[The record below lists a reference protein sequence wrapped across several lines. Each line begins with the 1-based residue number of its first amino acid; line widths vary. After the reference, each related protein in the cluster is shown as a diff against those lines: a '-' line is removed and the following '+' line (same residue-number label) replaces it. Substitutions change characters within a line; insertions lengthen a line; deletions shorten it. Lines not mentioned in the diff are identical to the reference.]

1 MRRNPMKTAAATNQV
16 STAATARS
24 EYPPLRRR
32 CRTRAR
38 SRTPPMPR
46 PSINR
51 TSGPRRW
58 RPDRSAGVASRKRFP
73 FGSSLSAIR
82 SGFAPAALLA
92 SLLIVL
98 ARPGLIG
105 PSLAQ
110 EVAGGVP
117 RSPAKLKTRRG
128 PGGGVMLWVY
138 VPRGTSLDR
147 IAVTSDADVPESAVW
162 FDLVNPTHEEDK
174 IVERKA
180 GMAVPTREEMQ
191 EIEVTSRL
199 YVENG
204 ARYMTATLMCQSD
217 TDAPKTTPV
226 TFILS
231 GHRLVT
237 VRYDEPRPF
246 MIVGN
251 KLARVCSP
259 TVAGE
264 SVMMDLLDAVID
276 RAADILERIGSEV
289 DQISHDIFE
298 PEGGRAD
305 RTRSYNEILKAIGK
319 KGDLASKVR
328 ESLVSIGR
336 LLLYLANEA
345 DSMRWAKESRAQLR
359 GMQRDVHSLSDH
371 AFYLS
376 NKIQF
381 LLDAMLGVVTIEQN
395 NVIKIF
401 SVAAVALM
409 PPTLIASIYGMNF
422 KHMPELDWTLG
433 YPVAIALMLLAA
445 ALPYFFFKWKKWL

>member
-1 MRRNPMKTAAATNQV
+1 
-16 STAATARS
+16 
-24 EYPPLRRR
+24 
-32 CRTRAR
+32 
-38 SRTPPMPR
+38 
-46 PSINR
+46 
-51 TSGPRRW
+51 
-58 RPDRSAGVASRKRFP
+58 
-73 FGSSLSAIR
+73 
-82 SGFAPAALLA
+82 
-92 SLLIVL
+92 
-98 ARPGLIG
+98 
-105 PSLAQ
+105 
-110 EVAGGVP
+110 
-117 RSPAKLKTRRG
+117 
-128 PGGGVMLWVY
+128 MLWVY

-147 IAVTSDADVPESAVW
+147 IAVTSDVDVPESAVW

-174 IVERKA
+174 IVERKV

-217 TDAPKTTPV
+217 TDTPKTTPV

-231 GHRLVT
+231 GHRLIT

-298 PEGGRAD
+298 PEAGGAD

-371 AFYLS
+371 AAYLS

-422 KHMPELDWTLG
+422 KHMPELDWPFG
-433 YPVAIALMLLAA
+433 YPIAIVLMMLAA